1 MVITA
6 FMFFSLTLHVVYQQ
20 KEHFTYGNN
29 LFTEICFKKISFIL
43 ISLHILVGRVFIPI
57 LLFTFIIIQN
67 YTNLSNKVYIQKRHF
82 SLFYFYLAIYIICL
96 LWPDPYCY
104 INELFQKNALNFNIK
119 VPFVACI
126 FQNYLCIIK
135 CYTWLRYTYLHIL
148 FTFIYEDYYISTLSS
163 L

>member
-1 MVITA
+1 MLIILVDLKTSPSVSREPPVIFNHELKIQFDLEDSKMISWNDIWYMVITA

-29 LFTEICFKKISFIL
+29 LFTEICFKRISFIL

-82 SLFYFYLAIYIICL
+82 SLFYFYRAIYIICL

-104 INELFQKNALNFNIK
+104 INELF
-119 VPFVACI
+119 
-126 FQNYLCIIK
+126 
-135 CYTWLRYTYLHIL
+135 
-148 FTFIYEDYYISTLSS
+148 
-163 L
+163 